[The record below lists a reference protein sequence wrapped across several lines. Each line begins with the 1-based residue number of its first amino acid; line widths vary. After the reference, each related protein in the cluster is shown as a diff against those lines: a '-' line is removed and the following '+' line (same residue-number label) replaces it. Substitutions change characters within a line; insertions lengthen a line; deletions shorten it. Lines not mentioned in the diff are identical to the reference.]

1 MDYALIKNSIVEN
14 VIVADQA
21 FIDSIASEWD
31 YIEPLDA
38 FYEQGVGI
46 GWSYINGEFFP
57 PAPPPPPPVI
67 ESWIITRN
75 ALQNRFPITANGVS
89 TKYDLAT
96 LFLNDAGYAAEL
108 GVTGSELYTL
118 RALIITGN
126 NRLGVV
132 SDVDLKAQA
141 TIDYINMMTNTAF
154 PEVFR
159 LTQAEADAI
168 LNTPAADNEK
178 P

>member
-1 MDYALIKNSIVEN
+1 MNIAVIDTNSIVVN
-14 VIVADQA
+14 IVAVDDSTLASTQEFWEA
-21 FIDSIASEWD
+21 QGFTCVETDIGAVGDTWNGSEFI
-31 YIEPLDA
+31 
-38 FYEQGVGI
+38 
-46 GWSYINGEFFP
+46 P
-57 PAPPPPPPVI
+57 PAPVPPTSTWV
-67 ESWIITRN
+67 ITRN

-96 LFLNDAGYAAEL
+96 LFLNDAGYAASL
-108 GVTGSELYTL
+108 GVTGADLYL
-118 RALIITGN
+118 QRSLLITAN

-132 SDVDLKAQA
+132 TSVNLQAQE
-141 TIDYINMMTNTAF
+141 TIDYITMMQNPVF

-168 LNTPAADNEK
+168 LNTPAAPNET